1 MTEEQIEGFREVAIG
16 VARATGRTGAAKV
29 MERLLEE
36 RKRLLEAL
44 KVAASRPS
52 LTQLMMVVD
61 PAIAFAEE
69 AAP

>member
-44 KVAASRPS
+44 RGQGPAA
-52 LTQLMMVVD
+52 D
-61 PAIAFAEE
+61 AISFAEE